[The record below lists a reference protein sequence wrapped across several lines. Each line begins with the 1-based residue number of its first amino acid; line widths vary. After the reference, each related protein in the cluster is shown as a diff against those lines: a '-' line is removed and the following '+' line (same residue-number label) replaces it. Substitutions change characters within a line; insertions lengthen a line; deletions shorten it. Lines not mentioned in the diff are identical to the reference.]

1 MADTNPLFDLYGW
14 LRGLVVRPDRGAGD
28 APAVALEPPPISGPT
43 LASIRRTL
51 DEHDDG
57 RFMRSG
63 LLADLITRDSDCFG
77 ALQQRLL
84 GLTAMPIRLEPADA
98 SAEAA
103 AVAAEL
109 ADELP
114 RLLTTGARADF
125 DSAAVLCGFSVGQLF
140 YRWDEDA
147 ARQVPQVDPWPVSQ
161 TEYVRSERQW
171 YVHTATTGRVP
182 ITPGDGQWL
191 LHAPMSQRAPYL
203 WGAIR
208 CTAEWYRRDVDA
220 ANDAARVA
228 EVHGIPVWKA
238 KVPSGARKSEDGK
251 AFARSVR
258 GMGRNAVV
266 PLPQGA
272 SAAESYDLELI
283 EAKSDAYRIFE
294 FIMGRGGR
302 AFRLALL
309 GQDMTS
315 VHDGVGTYASSKT
328 GRDITGDLIRASAV
342 SLAEVLTHQVL
353 RPVVRFRR
361 GDARLTPRAVVPLA
375 EDLAALATTWNTA
388 GTALKALREGGVAL
402 DETAYARRFGLP
414 LRGPQGGT

>member
-1 MADTNPLFDLYGW
+1 MADNLLFDLYGW
-14 LRGLVVRPDRGAGD
+14 LKGLVVRPDVGGGQ
-28 APAVALEPPPISGPT
+28 APAVAVEPPPIDGAT

-51 DEHDDG
+51 DDHDHG
-57 RFMRSG
+57 QFMRSG

-84 GLTAMPIRLEPADA
+84 GLTSQPVRLEPADA

-103 AVAAEL
+103 ALAAEL
-109 ADELP
+109 DAELP
-114 RLLTTGARADF
+114 RLFPIPARADMA
-125 DSAAVLCGFSVGQLF
+125 SATVLCGFSLAQLF
-140 YRWDEDA
+140 YEWDEEA
-147 ARQVPQVDPWPVSQ
+147 GRHAPRVDPWPVSQ
-161 TEYVRSERQW
+161 SEFNRAERRW
-171 YVHTATTGRVP
+171 YVHTAFEGRRPV
-182 ITPGDGQWL
+182 TPGDGQWI
-191 LHAPMSQRAPYL
+191 LHAPMSARAPHL

-208 CTAEWYRRDVDA
+208 CTAEWYRRDADA
-220 ANDAARVA
+220 ANDAARMG

-238 KVPSGARKSEDGK
+238 KLPGGARKSEDGR
-251 AFARSVR
+251 AFARSIR

-272 SAAESYDLELI
+272 TPAESYDLELI

-328 GRDITGDLIRASAV
+328 GRDITGDLIRAGAV
-342 SLAEVLTHQVL
+342 SMADVLTAQVI
-353 RPVVRFRR
+353 RPVVRYRR
-361 GDARLTPRAVVPLA
+361 GDARLAPRAVVPLA
-375 EDLAALATTWNTA
+375 EDLAGLANTWNTA

-402 DETAYARRFGLP
+402 DEAAYARRFGLP
-414 LRGPQGGT
+414 LRDGATTR